1 LRELRLHENS
11 MTLLAH
17 DARTLVLPLP
27 YPVEEMSFTSARALS
42 VKARKTVSRLVVG
55 RQTTDQEAG

>member
-1 LRELRLHENS
+1 MCQQGHAIFMQAKLTQTLRLKKS
-11 MTLLAH
+11 CFSAPFVLKF
-17 DARTLVLPLP
+17 RT
-27 YPVEEMSFTSARALS
+27 SS